1 MTLLPL
7 PIHPAPTEA
16 QSQAIRDAKAAL
28 ALPFQVQIVPAVP
41 GGYARVLALGT
52 APPWLCDY
60 ALVTNPANLQA
71 ALAWVLSD
79 DVDPRASLV
88 IDQLRS
94 VFGSEVTEI
103 EIPVEPREGVYFD

>member
-16 QSQAIRDAKAAL
+16 QAASIRAAKAAL
-28 ALPFQVQIVPAVP
+28 ALPFTVQIVAAVP
-41 GGYARVLALGT
+41 GAGLRVLALGT

-60 ALVTNPANLQA
+60 ALVTDPANLEA
-71 ALAWVLSD
+71 ALKWVLSD
-79 DVDPRASLV
+79 EVDPRASLV

-94 VFGSEVTEI
+94 VFGTNVTE
-103 EIPVEPREGVYFD
+103 VGVRFE

>member
-7 PIHPAPTEA
+7 PCHPAPTA
-16 QSQAIRDAKAAL
+16 TQTQAIRAAKVAL
-28 ALPFQVQIVPAVP
+28 ALPFTVQIVAAVP
-41 GGYARVLALGT
+41 GAGLRVLALGT

-60 ALVTNPANLQA
+60 ALVTDPANLKE
-71 ALAWVLSD
+71 ALKWVLSD

-94 VFGSEVTEI
+94 VFGLSVNEV
-103 EIPVEPREGVYFD
+103 GVRFE